1 MVPTQ
6 VTAKVTR
13 RRLSAGLAVALAAT
27 TLAAC
32 GSSSSGSGSGS
43 GAGSTSPSASSGSSG
58 SGSIKGQTINY
69 WASVEGTGP
78 SQTTKTLTG
87 EFKKFTAQTG
97 VKVDMQVIPWSD
109 LLQKILTS
117 VTSGTGP
124 DVMEIGNT
132 WAPSLSASN
141 GFLPFDGSNMNA
153 IGGASKFAS
162 SSLKVSGI
170 PGKAP
175 VSVPVYS
182 EAYALFYNKADF
194 KAAGISSPPKTWA
207 QLVADGKKLTTGGR
221 YGIAIE
227 GGSTSEAA
235 HWAFLMGEQSGNP
248 LYANGKW
255 DFATPKEAQAISTYV
270 NMVGSEKIANPSD
283 AQNDSNVAESD
294 FANNKAAML
303 IWQNPMSTL
312 SQLGMKP
319 SQYGSAAIPS
329 FSAGASGTAGL
340 QTFPAGI
347 NLAVPASTKHKAAA
361 LALVKFLTS
370 KSAQVSINHTYG
382 TFPPVLAAQKSST
395 FSTPVYKTLEAEYND
410 HAAPLPQVASES
422 TMETDLGGAI
432 TKLIA
437 QAATGSSLTT
447 SQIQSALSSAQ
458 SQLDASSGK

>member
-1 MVPTQ
+1 MFIHTLRGGSMVPTQ
-6 VTAKVTR
+6 VKAKVTR

-43 GAGSTSPSASSGSSG
+43 GSGTSASASSGSSG
-58 SGSIKGQTINY
+58 SGSLKGQTINY

-78 SQTTKTLTG
+78 SQTTKTLTA

-97 VKVDMQVIPWSD
+97 VKVNMQVIPWSD

-141 GFLPFDGSNMNA
+141 GFLPFDSANMSA
-153 IGGASKFAS
+153 IGGASKFAA

-170 PGKAP
+170 PGKPP

-235 HWAFLMGEQSGNP
+235 HWAYLLGMQSGNP

-255 DFATPKEAQAISTYV
+255 DFATAKEANAVSTYV

-329 FSAGASGTAGL
+329 FSAGASGAAGL

-347 NLAVPASTKHKAAA
+347 NLAVPSSTKHKAAA
-361 LALVKFLTS
+361 LALVKYLTS
-370 KSAQVSINHTYG
+370 KNAQVSINHTYG

-395 FSTPVYKTLEAEYND
+395 FSTPDYKTLEAEYNN
-410 HAAPLPQVASES
+410 HAAPL
-422 TMETDLGGAI
+422 
-432 TKLIA
+432 
-437 QAATGSSLTT
+437 
-447 SQIQSALSSAQ
+447 
-458 SQLDASSGK
+458 

>member
-1 MVPTQ
+1 MVIHTLRGGSMVPTQ

-13 RRLSAGLAVALAAT
+13 RRISAGLAVALAAT

-32 GSSSSGSGSGS
+32 GSSSGSGSGS
-43 GAGSTSPSASSGSSG
+43 GNAAASSGSSG

-78 SQTTKTLTG
+78 SQTTKTLTA
-87 EFKKFTAQTG
+87 EFKQFTAQTG

-141 GFLPFDGSNMNA
+141 GFLPFNSSNMNA

-162 SSLKVSGI
+162 SALKVSGI
-170 PGKAP
+170 PGKPP

-235 HWAFLMGEQSGNP
+235 HWAYLLGMQSGNP

-255 DFATPKEAQAISTYV
+255 DFATAKEANAVSTYV

-329 FSAGASGTAGL
+329 FSAGASGAAGL
-340 QTFPAGI
+340 PTLPAGI
-347 NLAVPASTKHKAAA
+347 KPAVPSSTKHKAAA
-361 LALVKFLTS
+361 LALVKYLTS
-370 KSAQVSINHTYG
+370 KNAQVSINHTYG

-395 FSTPVYKTLEAEYND
+395 FSTPDYKTLEAEYNN
-410 HAAPLPQVASES
+410 HAAPL
-422 TMETDLGGAI
+422 
-432 TKLIA
+432 
-437 QAATGSSLTT
+437 
-447 SQIQSALSSAQ
+447 
-458 SQLDASSGK
+458 

>member
-1 MVPTQ
+1 MVPRQ
-6 VTAKVTR
+6 VSVKVTR
-13 RRLSAGLAVALAAT
+13 RRISAGVAVAFAAI

-32 GSSSSGSGSGS
+32 GSSSSNSGSGSGS
-43 GAGSTSPSASSGSSG
+43 GNSSQAASGGGSL
-58 SGSIKGQTINY
+58 KGQTINY

-78 SQTTKTLTG
+78 SQTTKTLTA
-87 EFKKFTAQTG
+87 EFKKFTQQTG
-97 VKVDMQVIPWSD
+97 VKVNMQVIPWSD

-141 GFLPFDGSNMNA
+141 GFLPFDSANMNA
-153 IGGASKFAS
+153 IGGKSKFAG
-162 SSLKVSGI
+162 SSLKVSGL

-207 QLVADGKKLTTGGR
+207 QLIADGKKLTTGGR

-235 HWAFLMGEQSGNP
+235 HWAFLLGEQSGNP
-248 LYANGKW
+248 LYSSGKW
-255 DFATPKEAQAISTYV
+255 NFATSTEAKAVATYV

-303 IWQNPMSTL
+303 VWQNPMSTL

-329 FSAGASGTAGL
+329 FSAGATGTAGL

-370 KSAQVSINHTYG
+370 PSAQVTINHTYG
-382 TFPPVLAAQKSST
+382 TFPPVLAAQHTPT

-437 QAATGSSLTT
+437 QAATGTSLST

-458 SQLDASSGK
+458 SQLNASSGG